1 MAVFR
6 FTAKFWFEIS
16 VLMDFK
22 QVFYRVDV
30 GWVLDEHHTMGPPP
44 THEGVA
50 I

>member
-1 MAVFR
+1 MAVVR
-6 FTAKFWFEIS
+6 FAAKFWAEIS

-30 GWVLDEHHTMGPPP
+30 ESTLDGHRTMGPPP

-50 I
+50 V